1 MKLMLFKNFERKSR
15 LEIILHCCV
24 SLVFLIFAVS
34 YVYIL
39 FWTFMSGAKT
49 HEEIVMNPFSL
60 PKKWIWEHFVEVFRV
75 LNVGGHNF
83 FEMTFN
89 SAWFSIVGVFI
100 NQFTTITFAYC
111 CTKYK
116 FPGSGLPYAIILIM
130 TTLPIY
136 GAGGATYKLY
146 RSLGLVNTYWHV
158 IASASGFSIMF
169 LYYRAFFKNLSR
181 AYAEAAMIDG
191 AGHFKI
197 YFRIMLPQA
206 RPIFGALFLTQWL
219 SVWNSYESAM
229 IYLPD
234 LPTLPVGIYQFY
246 TEMMYRARFDILFA
260 ACFIVA
266 IPALILF
273 VVFNKVITTNVS
285 LGGIKG

>member
-1 MKLMLFKNFERKSR
+1 MNPFKNFKRKSR
-15 LEIILHCCV
+15 FEIILHCCV
-24 SLVFLIFAVS
+24 SLVFLIVAAS

-49 HEEIVMNPFSL
+49 HSEIVMDPFAL
-60 PKKWIWEHFVEVFRV
+60 PKKWLFEHFIEVFKV
-75 LNVGGHNF
+75 LQVGGHNF

-100 NQFTTITFAYC
+100 NQFTTVTFAYC

-158 IASASGFSIMF
+158 IASAGGFSIMF
-169 LYYRAFFKNLSR
+169 LYYRAFFKNLSWT
-181 AYAEAAMIDG
+181 YAEAAMIDG
-191 AGHFKI
+191 AGHFRI
-197 YFRIMLPQA
+197 YFEIMLPQA

-266 IPALILF
+266 LPALILF

-285 LGGIKG
+285 VGGLKG